1 MDKINKENQ
10 TGFTVYD
17 LEMRRMDRE
26 EEEKRKRKL
35 FYRENKGKLIALALS
50 LLTLFCLFN
59 FGFFRTIGIWI
70 VMVVGYSIGAYF
82 DRDVKYINFL
92 RRLFR

>member
-26 EEEKRKRKL
+26 EEEKRKRQL

-59 FGFFRTIGIWI
+59 FGFFRTLGIWI

>member
-17 LEMRRMDRE
+17 LEMRRRDRE
-26 EEEKRKRKL
+26 EEEKRKRQL
-35 FYRENKGKLIALALS
+35 FYKENKGKLIALALS

-59 FGFFRTIGIWI
+59 FGFFRTLGILI

>member
-26 EEEKRKRKL
+26 EEEKRKRQL
-35 FYRENKGKLIALALS
+35 FYRENKGKLIASALS

>member
-26 EEEKRKRKL
+26 EEEKRKRQL

-59 FGFFRTIGIWI
+59 FGFFRTIGIWL

>member
-26 EEEKRKRKL
+26 EEEKRKRQL
-35 FYRENKGKLIALALS
+35 FYRENKGKLVALALS

>member
-26 EEEKRKRKL
+26 EEEKRKRQL
-35 FYRENKGKLIALALS
+35 FYKENKGKLIALALS

-59 FGFFRTIGIWI
+59 FGFFRTLGIWI

>member
-26 EEEKRKRKL
+26 EAEKRKRQL

-59 FGFFRTIGIWI
+59 FGFFRTLGIWI

>member
-17 LEMRRMDRE
+17 LEMRRIDRE
-26 EEEKRKRKL
+26 EEEKRKRQL

-59 FGFFRTIGIWI
+59 FGFFRTLGIWI

>member
-26 EEEKRKRKL
+26 EEEKGKRQL

-59 FGFFRTIGIWI
+59 FGFFRTLGIWI

>member
-26 EEEKRKRKL
+26 EEEKRKRQL

-59 FGFFRTIGIWI
+59 FGFFRTLGIWI
-70 VMVVGYSIGAYF
+70 VMFVGYSIGAYF

>member
-26 EEEKRKRKL
+26 EEEKRKRQL

-82 DRDVKYINFL
+82 DRDVEYINFL

>member
-26 EEEKRKRKL
+26 EEEKRKRQL
-35 FYRENKGKLIALALS
+35 LYRENKGKLIALALS